1 MCLELSEV
9 FRLLIG
15 LKTTINTPIAILKDC
30 EPNPIFFR
38 FGSKELTG
46 EYPPETPY
54 TPGTP
59 LPPIRRRVRTAFE
72 FSEFIISGENDKV
85 NTLINIDSIY
95 LR

>member
-1 MCLELSEV
+1 MLIILEKDRWHSDGYFE
-9 FRLLIG
+9 RLE
-15 LKTTINTPIAILKDC
+15 NSYEC
-30 EPNPIFFR
+30 EPNSIFFR

-85 NTLINIDSIY
+85 NKLINIDSF
-95 LR
+95 